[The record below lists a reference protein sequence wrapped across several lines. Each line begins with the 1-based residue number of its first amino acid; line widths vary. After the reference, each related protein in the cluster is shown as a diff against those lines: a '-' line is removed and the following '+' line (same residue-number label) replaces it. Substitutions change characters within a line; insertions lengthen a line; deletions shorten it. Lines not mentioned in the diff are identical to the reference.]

1 MRAFRIFAT
10 IILLINVC
18 GASSPDDRQITDPKF
33 IASASNPAAR
43 PVPIDDLYYTR
54 NVAGGAWSPDGKQ
67 VVFTTDMSGRLNLW
81 KVNAAGSWPI
91 QLTQSDDRQFNAAW
105 SPDGKWIIYQQDKGG
120 NELWDLYA
128 VPAEGGE
135 TVNLTNTPEI
145 REESPLWSPN
155 GAILALNYK
164 PKESTVYDIA
174 LLDWATRN
182 IRKLT
187 NETTRTYSWS
197 GVAWSADGR
206 TLIANRSETSG
217 VPESDVYSI
226 DVATGKLENL
236 TAHQGKILYAAS
248 SASPDSKTLL
258 ITSTQK
264 NGFQNVALLDVAS
277 KKLTWVTDTKWEAT
291 SADFSRDGKSFS
303 YTLNEDGRIDSY
315 LVDRPSMRA
324 QKIELPPGLN
334 SFVSTPTAFSPD
346 GGRLLMSHES
356 SVNPADVWVYDIAK
370 RSAAQLTFSA
380 IASLETT
387 PLPPA
392 EIVHYKS
399 FDGKTISALMWMP
412 FNLKRD
418 SSNPALVLPH
428 GGPTGQHVDY
438 WSPQVAAFVSRGYI
452 CIAPNVR
459 GSTGYGTEFQKANYK
474 DLGGGDLQDEVYAA
488 KFLGATG
495 YADPKKIGI
504 TGGSYGGYMT
514 LMAVGKTPDVWAAGV
529 EEYGIINW
537 FTMLKHEDAQLQEYE
552 KSLLGDPEKDRKI
565 YKQDSPITYIH
576 NVKAP
581 LLVLQ
586 GENDPRVPK
595 EEAEQVVD
603 SLKKDGKVV
612 DAHYYS
618 NEGHGFAKRE
628 NRIDAIR
635 RSVDWFDKYLKNKQ

>member
-1 MRAFRIFAT
+1 
-10 IILLINVC
+10 
-18 GASSPDDRQITDPKF
+18 
-33 IASASNPAAR
+33 
-43 PVPIDDLYYTR
+43 
-54 NVAGGAWSPDGKQ
+54 
-67 VVFTTDMSGRLNLW
+67 
-81 KVNAAGSWPI
+81 
-91 QLTQSDDRQFNAAW
+91 
-105 SPDGKWIIYQQDKGG
+105 
-120 NELWDLYA
+120 
-128 VPAEGGE
+128 
-135 TVNLTNTPEI
+135 
-145 REESPLWSPN
+145 
-155 GAILALNYK
+155 
-164 PKESTVYDIA
+164 
-174 LLDWATRN
+174 
-182 IRKLT
+182 
-187 NETTRTYSWS
+187 
-197 GVAWSADGR
+197 
-206 TLIANRSETSG
+206 
-217 VPESDVYSI
+217 
-226 DVATGKLENL
+226 
-236 TAHQGKILYAAS
+236 
-248 SASPDSKTLL
+248 
-258 ITSTQK
+258 
-264 NGFQNVALLDVAS
+264 
-277 KKLTWVTDTKWEAT
+277 
-291 SADFSRDGKSFS
+291 
-303 YTLNEDGRIDSY
+303 LNEDGRIDSY
-315 LVDRPSMRA
+315 LVDRASTRA
-324 QKIELPPGLN
+324 EKIELPPGLN

-346 GGRLLMSHES
+346 GNRLLMSHES
-356 SVNPADVWVYDIAK
+356 SVNPADIWVYDIAK

-387 PLPPA
+387 PLPA
-392 EIVHYKS
+392 AQIVHYKS
-399 FDGKTISALMWMP
+399 FDGKTISALMWIP

-418 SSNPALVLPH
+418 SSNPALALPH

-488 KFLGATG
+488 KFMEATG

-529 EEYGIINW
+529 EQYGIINW
-537 FTMLKHEDAQLQEYE
+537 FTMLQHEDAQLQEYE

-565 YKQDSPITYIH
+565 YEQDSPITYIR